1 TGMVKVSR
9 VTAVT
14 AAGKI
19 LNPKTARSQ
28 IIGGVIWGIGM
39 ALTEESVI
47 DPRWGNF
54 ATRSFADYHVPA
66 NLDIGEIQTIF
77 IREEDLVANKMGVKG
92 IGEVGIVGV

>member
-1 TGMVKVSR
+1 MATVKR
-9 VTAVT
+9 FLAVT

-28 IIGGVIWGIGM
+28 IIGGNVWGIGM

-54 ATRSFADYHVPA
+54 IARSSSP
-66 NLDIGEIQTIF
+66 TIMRLP
-77 IREEDLVANKMGVKG
+77 IWTSG
-92 IGEVGIVGV
+92 IWKPFLSGKKILFPTKWG